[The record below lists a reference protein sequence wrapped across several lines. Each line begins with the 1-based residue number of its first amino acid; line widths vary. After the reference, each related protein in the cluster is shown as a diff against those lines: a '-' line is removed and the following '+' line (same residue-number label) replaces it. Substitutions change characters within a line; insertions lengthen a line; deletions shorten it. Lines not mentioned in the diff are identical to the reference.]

1 MAPFALVVVPAGL
14 VGAGYVGLVTG
25 TCLADVGNDVLG
37 GGGDVE
43 ATRAVGDDGVV
54 EHHVDALR
62 HGVYTV
68 DEEAAATDGSYTV
81 TLARSQRM
89 LQIQPG
95 QTLLD
100 GLIAIGAEPTFS
112 CQQGICGTCEV
123 RVLEGTPDHRDMV
136 LTDAEKAANDRMMVC
151 CSGAQSTRLVLD
163 L

>member
-1 MAPFALVVVPAGL
+1 VHREYFAAK
-14 VGAGYVGLVTG
+14 
-25 TCLADVGNDVLG
+25 
-37 GGGDVE
+37 
-43 ATRAVGDDGVV
+43 
-54 EHHVDALR
+54 
-62 HGVYTV
+62 
-68 DEEAAATDGSYTV
+68 EAAATDSSYTV
-81 TLARSQRM
+81 TLARSQRK

-136 LTDAEKAANDRMMVC
+136 LTEAEQAANDRMMVC
-151 CSGAQSTRLVLD
+151 CSGAKSTRLVLD